1 MEWLGKR
8 RARIAASHKFVAT
21 EFACSASN
29 SLKPGNGERGMW
41 NRRDWDDFFLI
52 VRKRWSAH
60 RPPRPVD
67 LSRRNRL
74 VPTEG
79 YSLAELDEAGLSIE
93 QAEYLGL
100 PVDAGR
106 VGSYGPNVTTL
117 REFFRASR
125 SRF

>member
-1 MEWLGKR
+1 
-8 RARIAASHKFVAT
+8 
-21 EFACSASN
+21 
-29 SLKPGNGERGMW
+29 MW
-41 NRRDWDDFFLI
+41 NRRDWDDFFDI
-52 VRKRWSAH
+52 QRKRWHSQ

-79 YSLAELDEAGLSIE
+79 YSLAELDDAGVTLD
-93 QAEYLGL
+93 QAERLGL

-117 REFFRASR
+117 REFLRATR
-125 SRF
+125 ARL